1 MQTLTLHTPQEIAEL
16 YKQLS
21 AIQKN
26 ELFNFLTNLLD
37 DEKKS
42 NDEALERLIGCAK
55 GAVENPLTIEEMNEI
70 AAKGWAGEYEN

>member
-26 ELFNFLTNLLD
+26 ELFNFLTKLLNEENNSPIVSEEEF
-37 DEKKS
+37 EKLRA
-42 NDEALERLIGCAK
+42 DGLERLQNPTIR
-55 GAVENPLTIEEMNEI
+55 AVFERL
-70 AAKGWAGEYEN
+70 KDK